1 MSSISD
7 DDLDKRGA
15 GALVDFIKLGAEDDG
30 QSYNAY
36 QKSVLMNNSDG
47 FYCADYRLD
56 QYAVDVAD
64 FSSQYGSDYS
74 ISYTATNITGKP
86 RKYPEYGDFPETY
99 AMVRRSNTK
108 VIFLTFLFTANIW
121 RLVGKSPKLC
131 SRDSATKYSKN
142 TCSRLYR

>member
-1 MSSISD
+1 MSSLSD
-7 DDLDKRGA
+7 DDIDKRGA
-15 GALVDFIKLGAEDDG
+15 GAIVDFINLAVDEG
-30 QSYNAY
+30 QPCSAF

-47 FYCADYRLD
+47 FYCGDYRLD

-99 AMVRRSNTK
+99 AMVRKSNTK
-108 VIFLTFLFTANIW
+108 VIFLIFLIAAYVW
-121 RLVGKSPKLC
+121 RLVGKSTKLC
-131 SRDSATKYSKN
+131 SRNSTTKYFKN
-142 TCSRLYR
+142 TRSRLYR